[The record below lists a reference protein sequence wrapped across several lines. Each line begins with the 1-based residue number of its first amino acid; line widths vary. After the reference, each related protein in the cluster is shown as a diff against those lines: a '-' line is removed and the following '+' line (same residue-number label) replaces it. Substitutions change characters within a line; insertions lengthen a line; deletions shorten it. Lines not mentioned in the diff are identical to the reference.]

1 MADAEKSR
9 RWGVL
14 LVNLGT
20 PEAPTPPAVRRYLR
34 EFLWDPRVV
43 EIPRPLWWV
52 ILHGVI
58 LWTRPSKS
66 ARAYRAIWTDKG
78 SPLLVLS
85 MNLARTVRSEVA
97 ARTGRET
104 IVEVAMRYGKPTI
117 REKLEELKSAGA
129 DKLLILPLYPQYSSP
144 STGTVFDAVASV
156 LKGWRY
162 IPEIGFVN
170 EYHDHPGYIRAVAK
184 RIDDFW
190 RDSGR
195 AEFLLFSF
203 HGLPER
209 SRVLGDPYHDQCHAT
224 AQLIADELNLP
235 KEAWQLVFQSRF
247 GPGRWLH
254 PYCID
259 VLNVLPQQGIRD
271 VDVVCPGFAVDCLE
285 TLEEIGM
292 ANKEVFKT
300 AGGARYRLIPAL
312 NDSPEHARFLAD
324 LIVQHLQ
331 AENVA

>member
-1 MADAEKSR
+1 VADAEKSR

-78 SPLLVLS
+78 SPLLVFS
-85 MNLARTVRSEVA
+85 MNLARAVRSEVA

-144 STGTVFDAVASV
+144 STGTVFDAVASA

-259 VLNVLPQQGIRD
+259 VLNELPQQGIRD

-292 ANKEVFKT
+292 ANKEVFKK

>member
-1 MADAEKSR
+1 MADAEQSR
-9 RWGVL
+9 RTGVL

-20 PEAPTPPAVRRYLR
+20 PEAPTPAAIRRYLR

-43 EIPRPLWWV
+43 ELPRPLWWV

-66 ARAYRAIWTDKG
+66 ARAYRSIWTDKG

-85 MNLARTVRSEVA
+85 MNLARAVQSELA
-97 ARTGRET
+97 IRTGGEI
-104 IVEVAMRYGKPTI
+104 IVEIAMRYGKPAI
-117 REKLEELKSAGA
+117 REKLEALRNAGA

-156 LKGWRY
+156 LKDRRY
-162 IPEIGFVN
+162 IPDIEFVN

-190 RDSGR
+190 CDSGK
-195 AEFLLFSF
+195 AEYLLFSF

-209 SRVLGDPYHDQCHAT
+209 SRALGDPYYDQCHAT
-224 AQLIADELNLP
+224 AALIASELNLS
-235 KEAWQLVFQSRF
+235 KNTWQVVFQSRF
-247 GPGRWLH
+247 GPGRWLR

-259 VLNVLPQQGIRD
+259 VLSTLPQQGIRS

-285 TLEEIGM
+285 TLEEIGI
-292 ANKEVFKT
+292 ANKEIFTK
-300 AGGARYRLIPAL
+300 AGGEQYRLIPAL
-312 NDSPEHARFLAD
+312 NDSAEHTRFLAD
-324 LIVQHLQ
+324 LITERLRS
-331 AENVA
+331 ENVD